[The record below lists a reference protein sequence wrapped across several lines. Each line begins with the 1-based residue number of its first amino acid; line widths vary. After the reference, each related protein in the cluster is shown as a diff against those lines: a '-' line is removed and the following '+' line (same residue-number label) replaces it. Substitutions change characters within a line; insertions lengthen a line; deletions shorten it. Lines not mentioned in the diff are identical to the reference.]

1 MREFLDSDRP
11 ANIIGIDLGM
21 TETLVA
27 RFSESG
33 RPEITNNCDGFPVT
47 PSVIRVDDS
56 GNAIIGHDAKR
67 YLGTGTPDIF
77 SEFRRA
83 LGTDETWCVGRTT
96 FSAAQLTAMLI
107 KKVVADYERQYGI
120 PTIVAITWPANFRNE
135 QRVAMKDA
143 VYRSGINDAC
153 FIEDPIA
160 IALCFAAKDDLEG
173 KYLIYDFG
181 GATLDVSL
189 LEIHGGSITTLSQDG
204 VQQLGGKDLDNVLLR
219 IIGEKFRSKTGAE
232 FDAVDCNFDRL
243 SVEHYKRALYT
254 RDSVHL
260 RLVSASRGPVGI
272 EVTRAEFEAGISHL
286 VEQAEMACENVLR
299 CGKEDPGFHVRKS
312 EIKEIFMVGATSEVP
327 AMQKSVAK
335 LFGKPPTLHHQ
346 RQACALGA
354 AVFGALQSARPT
366 LNSVQQAA
374 VAKLNPKPC
383 APHFFGT
390 SVMRDDGS
398 GLYNDIVI
406 RKGADLPC
414 HVHRTYHTV
423 RDGQTSVNCDMTQSA
438 NEENNPEFVSKL
450 WDGTLRLPPGLPAG
464 SAIKVVFTCDV
475 VGCAGMQISLPE
487 GGGPG
492 AIFSTNQAPTPP
504 PLRNEHRS

>member
-1 MREFLDSDRP
+1 MREFEHSDRP

-27 RFSESG
+27 RFNESG
-33 RPEITNNCDGFPVT
+33 RPEITNNCDGFPIT
-47 PSVIRVDDS
+47 PSVIRIDDD
-56 GNAIIGHDAKR
+56 GNVIIGHEAKR
-67 YLGTGTPDIF
+67 YLGTGIPDVF

-83 LGTDETWCVGRTT
+83 LGTDATWCFGRTT
-96 FSAAQLTAMLI
+96 FSASQLTAMLI
-107 KKVVADYERQYGI
+107 KKVVADYERQYGR
-120 PTIVAITWPANFRNE
+120 PTGVAITWPASFRNE

-143 VYRSGINDAC
+143 VYRSGINYAC

-160 IALCFAAKDDLEG
+160 IALCFAAKGDLEG
-173 KYLIYDFG
+173 KYLICDFG

-189 LEIHGGSITTLSQDG
+189 LEIHGGSISMLSQDG

-243 SVEHYKRALYT
+243 SVEHNKRALYT

-260 RLVSASRGPVGI
+260 RLVSATRGPVGI
-272 EVTRAEFEAGISHL
+272 EVTRAEFETGISHL
-286 VEQAEMACENVLR
+286 VDQAEMACENVLR
-299 CGKEDPGFHVRKS
+299 CGKEDPRLHVRKS

-335 LFGKPPTLHHQ
+335 LFGKSPTLHHQ

-354 AVFGALQSARPT
+354 AVFAALQSDRPT
-366 LNSVQQAA
+366 LNSVQRAA
-374 VAKLNPKPC
+374 VAKLKPKPC

-398 GLYNDIVI
+398 GPYNDIVI
-406 RKGADLPC
+406 RKGTDLPC
-414 HVHRTYHTV
+414 RVELTYHTV
-423 RDGQTSVNCDMTQSA
+423 TENQTSVNCDMTQSPI
-438 NEENNPEFVSKL
+438 EEKDPDFVSKL
-450 WDGTLRLPPGLPAG
+450 WEGTFRLPPGLPAG

-475 VGCAGMQISLPE
+475 EGCAGMQISLPE
-487 GGGPG
+487 GGGPS
-492 AIFSTNQAPTPP
+492 AIFFTNQAPTPP
-504 PLRNEHRS
+504 PLSDER